1 MDLVSPPVG
10 RGLGAHDARERIP
23 LGGRRRSAGWQ
34 PGKLVEVEGV
44 KATEATESQDHG
56 SQLLGSTP
64 NVSEVAGADQL
75 PEALVLSRLVPE
87 LVDAGRP
94 RQSPGVR
101 VFQHLEQKVLVQI
114 CEASFFG
121 LLSLFLLLLLL
132 LLFDFLHL
140 LLVFGGDRRI
150 KTHTLHKVKLEGQR
164 KRERK
169 WKVLV
174 GMDGETEGG
183 GVNLC
188 WVWVR
193 ELFWWVSKTTR
204 CENECAFDSFS
215 FSFIVLFFFSF
226 TILSLSLLF
235 FYCPHHLLFNCYF
248 LRIVPKLFF
257 FFFNLNFFFNDKPK
271 LWNTDMIIALHMT
284 VASIAYIFSFYQLD
298 NLHSKRPA

>member
-140 LLVFGGDRRI
+140 LLVFGGDRGI
-150 KTHTLHKVKLEGQR
+150 KTHTLHKVKLERQR

-169 WKVLV
+169 
-174 GMDGETEGG
+174 
-183 GVNLC
+183 
-188 WVWVR
+188 
-193 ELFWWVSKTTR
+193 
-204 CENECAFDSFS
+204 
-215 FSFIVLFFFSF
+215 
-226 TILSLSLLF
+226 
-235 FYCPHHLLFNCYF
+235 
-248 LRIVPKLFF
+248 
-257 FFFNLNFFFNDKPK
+257 
-271 LWNTDMIIALHMT
+271 
-284 VASIAYIFSFYQLD
+284 
-298 NLHSKRPA
+298 